1 MLYIIEYSKFPDILI
16 WFLGGLDGLLLS
28 LIIIVIVECISSI
41 LSSLFLYKF
50 SLKSIVRWL
59 SNKCMLF
66 LLVGT
71 VNTIDS
77 FLIRNGE
84 GIRAITLWFYIAYE
98 CIIVLENSA
107 ILGLPIPTN
116 LIDFVYGILK
126 HINKNNSNDSTT
138 TG

>member
-1 MLYIIEYSKFPDILI
+1 MLYIIKHSKFPDILI

-28 LIIIVIVECISSI
+28 LIIIVIIECISSM

-50 SLKSIVRWL
+50 SLESTVRWIL
-59 SNKCMLF
+59 NKCMLF
-66 LLVGT
+66 LLIGT
-71 VNTIDS
+71 VNTIDA

-107 ILGLPIPTN
+107 ILGLPIPTK
-116 LIDFVYGILK
+116 LINFVYGILK
-126 HINKNNSNDSTT
+126 HISKNNSDDENDL
-138 TG
+138 